1 MRYECKRDDLSPH
14 RGTRRKTGYWI
25 EKGESVQIGQT
36 YETIR
41 LEKTSHQ
48 SILVR
53 EQELVSEKIGNRTI
67 RLTMNAESYAPLE
80 FVEYQAGVQT
90 VHALYRTD
98 EVVITR
104 GNEQSVLPIRKK
116 VLICFQ
122 SNCCCEYYHWL
133 LIRRSRYGFSAVSG
147 REVPI
152 QVQPLR
158 NDLLMTESGEH
169 LETLCV
175 HVAFGERV
183 QYYWIDPVKRELLKQ
198 SSQIADGVSLEFRR

>member
-1 MRYECKRDDLSPH
+1 MNVKGMTYPLIEGRDE
-14 RGTRRKTGYWI
+14 KQVYWI
-25 EKGESVQIGQT
+25 EQGESVQIGQT

-41 LEKTSHQ
+41 LEKTAHQ

-67 RLTMNAESYAPLE
+67 RLMIDAEDYAPLE
-80 FVEYQAGVQT
+80 FVEYQDGVQT
-90 VHALYRTD
+90 VYASYGGD

-104 GNEQSVLPIRKK
+104 GNEQSVLPIRTKSVDLFSVELLLR
-116 VLICFQ
+116 VLPLAVDSTLSF
-122 SNCCCEYYHWL
+122 S
-133 LIRRSRYGFSAVSG
+133 GFSAVSG
-147 REVPI
+147 REVPV

-158 NDLLMTESGEH
+158 YDLLMTESGEH
-169 LETLCV
+169 AETLCV

-198 SSQIADGVSLEFRR
+198 SSQIADGISLEFRR

>member
-1 MRYECKRDDLSPH
+1 MNLKELTYPLIEGQDEKQV
-14 RGTRRKTGYWI
+14 YWI
-25 EKGESVQIGQT
+25 EQGESVQIGQT

-41 LEKTSHQ
+41 LEKTAHQ

-67 RLTMNAESYAPLE
+67 RLTMDAGNYAPLE

-90 VHALYRTD
+90 VHALYRAD

-104 GNEQSVLPIRKK
+104 GNEKSVLSIHAET
-116 VLICFQ
+116 VDLFSI
-122 SNCCCEYYHWL
+122 EML
-133 LIRRSRYGFSAVSG
+133 LRALPLTVDSTLSFNSFSAVSG

-152 QVQPLR
+152 QVHPLR
-158 NDLLMTESGEH
+158 NELLTTESGEH
-169 LETLCV
+169 VKTLCV
-175 HVAFGERV
+175 HVTFGERI

-198 SSQIADGVSLEFRR
+198 SSQISNGLSLEFRR

>member
-1 MRYECKRDDLSPH
+1 MNLKELTYPLIEGQDEKQV
-14 RGTRRKTGYWI
+14 YWI
-25 EKGESVQIGQT
+25 EQGESVQIGQT

-41 LEKTSHQ
+41 SEKTAYQ

-67 RLTMNAESYAPLE
+67 RLTMDAGNYAPLE

-90 VHALYRTD
+90 VHALYRAD

-104 GNEQSVLPIRKK
+104 GNEKSVLSIHAET
-116 VLICFQ
+116 VDLFSI
-122 SNCCCEYYHWL
+122 EL
-133 LIRRSRYGFSAVSG
+133 LLRALPLTVDSTLSFNGFSAVSG

-152 QVQPLR
+152 QVNPLR
-158 NDLLMTESGEH
+158 NELLTTESGEH

-175 HVAFGERV
+175 HVTFGERV

>member
-1 MRYECKRDDLSPH
+1 MNVKGMTYPLIEERD
-14 RGTRRKTGYWI
+14 KKQVYWI
-25 EKGESVQIGQT
+25 EQGESVQIGQT

-41 LEKTSHQ
+41 FEKTAHQ

-67 RLTMNAESYAPLE
+67 RLMIDAEDYAPLE
-80 FVEYQAGVQT
+80 FFEYQDGVQT
-90 VHALYRTD
+90 VYASYGGD

-104 GNEQSVLPIRKK
+104 GNEQSVLPIRTKSVDLFSIELLLR
-116 VLICFQ
+116 VLPLAVDSTLSF
-122 SNCCCEYYHWL
+122 S
-133 LIRRSRYGFSAVSG
+133 GFSAVSG
-147 REVPI
+147 REVPV

-158 NDLLMTESGEH
+158 YDLLMTESGEH
-169 LETLCV
+169 VETLCV
-175 HVAFGERV
+175 HVTFGERI

>member
-1 MRYECKRDDLSPH
+1 MNVKGMTYPLIEGQDEKQV
-14 RGTRRKTGYWI
+14 YWI

-36 YETIR
+36 YETIW
-41 LEKTSHQ
+41 LEKTSYQ

-67 RLTMNAESYAPLE
+67 RLTMDAESYAPLE
-80 FVEYQAGVQT
+80 FVEYQEGVQT

-104 GNEQSVLPIRKK
+104 GNEQSVLPIRTKSVDLFSIELLLR
-116 VLICFQ
+116 VLPLAVDSTLSF
-122 SNCCCEYYHWL
+122 S
-133 LIRRSRYGFSAVSG
+133 GFSAVSG
-147 REVPI
+147 REVPV

-158 NDLLMTESGEH
+158 YDLLMTESGEH
-169 LETLCV
+169 VETLCV

-198 SSQIADGVSLEFRR
+198 SSQIADGISLEFRR

>member
-1 MRYECKRDDLSPH
+1 MKWKRTTYPLIEGQDE
-14 RGTRRKTGYWI
+14 KQIYWI

-53 EQELVSEKIGNRTI
+53 EQKLVSEKIGNRTI
-67 RLTMNAESYAPLE
+67 RLTIDAEDYTPLE
-80 FVEYQAGVQT
+80 FVEYQDGVQT
-90 VHALYRTD
+90 VYASYGGD

-104 GNEQSVLPIRKK
+104 GNEQSVLPIRTKSVDLFSIELLLR
-116 VLICFQ
+116 VLPLAVDSTLSF
-122 SNCCCEYYHWL
+122 S
-133 LIRRSRYGFSAVSG
+133 GFSAVSG
-147 REVPI
+147 REVPV

-158 NDLLMTESGEH
+158 YDLLMTESGEH
-169 LETLCV
+169 VETLCV

-198 SSQIADGVSLEFRR
+198 SSQIADGISLEFCR

>member
-1 MRYECKRDDLSPH
+1 MNVKGTTYPLIEGRDE
-14 RGTRRKTGYWI
+14 KEVYWI
-25 EKGESVQIGQT
+25 EQGESVQIGQI

-41 LEKTSHQ
+41 LEKTAHQ

-67 RLTMNAESYAPLE
+67 RLMIDTEDYAPLE
-80 FVEYQAGVQT
+80 FVEYQDGVQT
-90 VHALYRTD
+90 VYASYGGD

-104 GNEQSVLPIRKK
+104 GNEQSVLPIRTKSVDLFSIELLLR
-116 VLICFQ
+116 VLPLAVDSTLSF
-122 SNCCCEYYHWL
+122 S
-133 LIRRSRYGFSAVSG
+133 GFSAVSG
-147 REVPI
+147 RVVPV

-158 NDLLMTESGEH
+158 YDLLMTESGEH
-169 LETLCV
+169 VETLCV

-198 SSQIADGVSLEFRR
+198 SSQIVDGISLEFCR